1 MSTSTHRSKHNATN
15 HRPRKEDRESKT
27 PRAYG
32 RMKVLAALRVR
43 FLLGGP
49 WACRPDQESTWRPTS
64 SASRRSL
71 ASVDFLRSSLHVAES
86 NFELY
91 KRLSGCALVLGQT
104 RQRRPH
110 TRDRRCTRTQRV
122 IGEGGPIRAALFE
135 PKRRSASA
143 EARLIHSRRPAVASA
158 RIACATRLQSSFLPP
173 PFVLGKS
180 ARWFAESRGVLG
192 DPPKASAGLPSC
204 TSNPGASFFA
214 LLGSSALSVLY

>member
-1 MSTSTHRSKHNATN
+1 MSTSTHGSKHNATN
-15 HRPRKEDRESKT
+15 HRPREEDRESKT

-32 RMKVLAALRVR
+32 GMKMLAALRVR

-49 WACRPDQESTWRPTS
+49 WACRPDQQSTWRPTS

-143 EARLIHSRRPAVASA
+143 EARLIHSRRPQSPQHASLA
-158 RIACATRLQSSFLPP
+158 PPDCRAHFSPP
-173 PFVLGKS
+173 PLFWG
-180 ARWFAESRGVLG
+180 
-192 DPPKASAGLPSC
+192 
-204 TSNPGASFFA
+204 NP
-214 LLGSSALSVLY
+214 LDGSQSPGGY

>member
-32 RMKVLAALRVR
+32 GMKMLAALRVR

-49 WACRPDQESTWRPTS
+49 WACRPDQQSTWRPTS

-173 PFVLGKS
+173 PLFWG
-180 ARWFAESRGVLG
+180 
-192 DPPKASAGLPSC
+192 
-204 TSNPGASFFA
+204 NP
-214 LLGSSALSVLY
+214 LDGSQSPGGY

>member
-1 MSTSTHRSKHNATN
+1 M
-15 HRPRKEDRESKT
+15 
-27 PRAYG
+27 
-32 RMKVLAALRVR
+32 LAALRVR

-49 WACRPDQESTWRPTS
+49 WACRPDQQSTWRPTS

-143 EARLIHSRRPAVASA
+143 EARLIHSRRPAVAPA
-158 RIACATRLQSSFLPP
+158 RIACATSMQSSFLPLCFGEIRSMARRVPEGTRRP
-173 PFVLGKS
+173 P
-180 ARWFAESRGVLG
+180 E
-192 DPPKASAGLPSC
+192 SAG
-204 TSNPGASFFA
+204 GAALLYKQSRCVLFR
-214 LLGSSALSVLY
+214 LLGSSAL